1 MSKTRNEQ
9 VSPDDWLMVEY
20 YRKIGSKYGCKLCEK
35 THFTKDCKYLKDRG
49 DTQKKPEEFSYTK
62 MYSSYEKEEEET
74 YGW

>member
-1 MSKTRNEQ
+1 MSKTKID
-9 VSPDDWLMVEY
+9 SDDWLMVEY

-49 DTQKKPEEFSYTK
+49 DQQKKPEEFSYTK